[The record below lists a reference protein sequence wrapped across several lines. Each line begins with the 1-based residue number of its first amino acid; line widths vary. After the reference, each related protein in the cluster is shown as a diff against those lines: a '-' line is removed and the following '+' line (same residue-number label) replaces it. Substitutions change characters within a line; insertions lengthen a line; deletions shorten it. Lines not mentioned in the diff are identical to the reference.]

1 MDERG
6 LEEALRKMR
15 EAGLSSAACAS
26 FGRAW
31 RQAVSGEAGLMPEA
45 TIEPAEGIPALAD
58 VATGA
63 AEASLFD
70 KLCVIKLNGG
80 LGTSMG
86 LDKAKSLIP
95 VKDGLSFLDFIARQI
110 LWLRRRHGTA
120 GPRFLLMDSFSTSAD
135 TLEYLAKYP
144 ELGGGA
150 PLDFLQNKVPK
161 LRATDFAPVEWPRDP
176 ELEWCPPGH
185 GDLYPSLLG
194 SGWLDRLAADGIE
207 FLFVSNSDN
216 LGATA
221 DGGLLAYFAGSGLS
235 FLMEVAERT
244 PSDRKGGH
252 LARRQADGR
261 LVLREVAQ
269 CPASDA
275 EAFQDITRHR
285 YFNTNTLWLRVS
297 DLRAALDEHGGA
309 LPLPLIKNTKT
320 VDPRDASSAKVF
332 QLETAMGAAIECFA
346 KSGAVLVPRTRFAPV
361 KTTSDLLALRSDAF
375 RVTADE
381 RVELVPE
388 CGGVPPE
395 VVLDDTY
402 YKTLAGLEE
411 GFGSGAPSLRH
422 CRRLSVAGPWRFQDG
437 VVCEGAVEFRNA
449 GAQRFVVD
457 GGHYRASTVAGA
469 PAG

>member
-15 EAGLSSAACAS
+15 EADLSSAACAS
-26 FGRAW
+26 FERAW
-31 RQAVSGEAGLMPEA
+31 RQAVSGDAGLMPEA
-45 TIEPAEGIPALAD
+45 TIEPAQGIPAMGEVSAVAAD
-58 VATGA
+58 PA
-63 AEASLFD
+63 LFD

-95 VKDGLSFLDFIARQI
+95 VKDGLTFLDFIARQL
-110 LWLRRRHGTA
+110 LWIRQCHGTE

-135 TLEYLAKYP
+135 TLGYLSKYP
-144 ELGGGA
+144 DLSRGA

-161 LRATDFAPVEWPRDP
+161 LRAADLHPVEWSRDR

-194 SGWLDRLAADGIE
+194 SGWLDRLASEGVE
-207 FLFVSNSDN
+207 YLFVSNSDN

-221 DGGLLAYFAGSGLS
+221 DAGLLSYFAQSGLS

-244 PSDRKGGH
+244 ASDRKGGH
-252 LARRQADGR
+252 LARRKSDGR

-269 CPASDA
+269 CPAEDA
-275 EAFQDITRHR
+275 ESFQDVARHR

-297 DLRAALDEHGGA
+297 ELRAALDEQGGA

-320 VDPRDASSAKVF
+320 VDPRDPASPKVL

-346 KSGAVLVPRTRFAPV
+346 KSGAVLVPRSRFAPV
-361 KTTSDLLALRSDAF
+361 KTTSDLLALRSDAYT
-375 RVTADE
+375 VTDDQ
-381 RVELVPE
+381 RLELVSE
-388 CGGVPPE
+388 RNGVPPQ
-395 VVLDDTY
+395 VVLEDRY
-402 YKTLAGLEE
+402 YKTLAGLEA
-411 GFGSGAPSLRH
+411 GFGKSAPSLRH
-422 CRRLSVAGPWRFQDG
+422 CTHLRVTGPWRFEDG
-437 VVCEGAVEFRNA
+437 VVCEGAVKFTHDGPRPAVARA
-449 GAQRFVVD
+449 GI
-457 GGHYRASTVAGA
+457 YRDVATRI
-469 PAG
+469 

>member
-15 EAGLSSAACAS
+15 EAGLSDAACAS
-26 FGRAW
+26 FERAW
-31 RQAVSGEAGLMPEA
+31 RQAVSGDAGLIPEA
-45 TIEPAEGIPALAD
+45 TIEPATDIPAMDEVASVAAD
-58 VATGA
+58 PA
-63 AEASLFD
+63 LFD

-86 LDKAKSLIP
+86 LEKAKSLIP
-95 VKDGLSFLDFIARQI
+95 VKDGLTFLDFIARQI
-110 LWLRRRHGTA
+110 LWLRRQHGTG

-135 TLEYLAKYP
+135 TLGYLSKYP
-144 ELGGGA
+144 DLGRGE

-161 LRATDFAPVEWPRDP
+161 LRADTFRPVAWPRDP
-176 ELEWCPPGH
+176 DLEWCPPGH

-194 SGWLDRLAADGIE
+194 SGWLDRLASEGIE
-207 FLFVSNSDN
+207 YLFVSNSDN
-216 LGATA
+216 LGATVDA
-221 DGGLLAYFAGSGLS
+221 GLLAYFAGSGLS
-235 FLMEVAERT
+235 FLMEVAGRT

-252 LARRQADGR
+252 LARRKTDGR

-269 CPASDA
+269 CPRGD
-275 EAFQDITRHR
+275 EDAFQDIARHR
-285 YFNTNTLWLRVS
+285 YFNTNTLWMRVS
-297 DLRAALDEHGGA
+297 DLRAALGEHGGA

-375 RVTADE
+375 RVSGDE
-381 RVELVPE
+381 RVELLPE

-395 VVLDDTY
+395 VVLDDRY

-411 GFGSGAPSLRH
+411 GFGSGAPSLRR
-422 CRRLSVAGPWRFQDG
+422 CRRLSVSGRWRFPDG
-437 VVCEGAVEFRNA
+437 VVCEGTVEFRNA
-449 GAQRFVVD
+449 GAHRASAD
-457 GGHYRASTVAGA
+457 GGHYDGSTVAG
-469 PAG
+469 

>member
-6 LEEALRKMR
+6 LEAARRKMR

-26 FGRAW
+26 FERAW
-31 RQAVSGEAGLMPEA
+31 RQAVAGEAGLIPEEA
-45 TIEPAEGIPALAD
+45 IEAAEGIPAMAD

-63 AEASLFD
+63 AQPALFD

-86 LDKAKSLIP
+86 LEQAKSLIP

-110 LWLRRRHGTA
+110 LWLRRHHGTA

-135 TLEYLAKYP
+135 SLSYLSRYP
-144 ELGGGA
+144 DLGCGA

-161 LRATDFAPVEWPRDP
+161 LRADTLEPVEWPRDP

-194 SGWLDRLAADGIE
+194 SGWLDRLAAEGIE
-207 FLFVSNSDN
+207 YLFVSNSDN

-221 DGGLLAYFAGSGLS
+221 DAGLLAYFAQSGLS
-235 FLMEVAERT
+235 FLMEVAART

-252 LARRQADGR
+252 LARRRSDGR

-269 CPASDA
+269 CPDADTAS
-275 EAFQDITRHR
+275 FQDIARHR
-285 YFNTNTLWLRVS
+285 YFNTNTLWLRLA
-297 DLRAALDEHGGA
+297 DLRAALGEHGGA

-320 VDPRDASSAKVF
+320 VDPRDASSTRVL
-332 QLETAMGAAIECFA
+332 QLESAMGAAIECFA

-361 KTTSDLLALRSDAF
+361 KTTSDLLALRSDAYT
-375 RVTADE
+375 VTEDQ
-381 RVELVPE
+381 RLELVPE
-388 CGGVPPE
+388 RNGVPPE
-395 VVLDDTY
+395 VVLEDRY
-402 YKTLAGLEE
+402 YKTLAGLEA
-411 GFGSGAPSLRH
+411 GFGSSAPSLRH
-422 CRRLSVAGPWRFQDG
+422 CTRMRVEGPWHFEDG
-437 VVCEGAVEFRNA
+437 VTCEGSVKFTHPGPRPAVARAGNYRDA
-449 GAQRFVVD
+449 GAE
-457 GGHYRASTVAGA
+457 A
-469 PAG
+469 